1 MHEALTAALAE
12 RVDAEVPLSV
22 MRELGSQEYQ
32 AKLLEAQARVRLF
45 LACKECLQSQMVD
58 CDA

>member
-32 AKLLEAQARVRLF
+32 AKLLEAQARVRLI
-45 LACKECLQSQMVD
+45 EMQRVSDPVD
-58 CDA
+58 YDA